1 MHCKRIQSLI
11 QNQTRHDCSEA
22 AREQRKAI
30 HNNKNKNVLFQ
41 EGEAIIQTFLR
52 KAKELATADM
62 TAEQL
67 YAEVQKLKAEV
78 DAKENLYIK
87 DVLARQT
94 VS

>member
-1 MHCKRIQSLI
+1 M
-11 QNQTRHDCSEA
+11 
-22 AREQRKAI
+22 
-30 HNNKNKNVLFQ
+30 FQ
-41 EGEAIIQTFLR
+41 EGEAIIQTFLC

>member
-1 MHCKRIQSLI
+1 MRCKRIQSLI
-11 QNQTRHDCSEA
+11 QNCMRHDCSEA

-30 HNNKNKNVLFQ
+30 HNNKNVLFQ
-41 EGEAIIQTFLR
+41 EGAAIIQTFLR